1 MYYGSAHEKFG
12 VWTGP
17 KTQIRV
23 TVFSC
28 FQRWFTALLLMWIST
43 SFRWP
48 PMSRLYTSRVYLHY
62 TLDISICETV
72 GHWSVTGVRHFLCL
86 LLHLASVRMPV
97 MYFFIYRCSMNT
109 LLHFDK
115 NFAFLSQFVFM
126 STEYYQNVAFEEP
139 WLGSVCPVTAL
150 WLKIDGV
157 KFSLKILYL
166 QGKRAE
172 QPITCSLCKDSN
184 R

>member
-1 MYYGSAHEKFG
+1 MF
-12 VWTGP
+12 P
-17 KTQIRV
+17 KVIYCLV
-23 TVFSC
+23 VDVN
-28 FQRWFTALLLMWIST
+28 LN
-43 SFRWP
+43 
-48 PMSRLYTSRVYLHY
+48 V
-62 TLDISICETV
+62 V
-72 GHWSVTGVRHFLCL
+72 SVTTYVQTLHVTRLPSLYIRYFHLRNRRPLVSDWCKTFLCL
-86 LLHLASVRMPV
+86 LLHLASVRMPI

-126 STEYYQNVAFEEP
+126 STEYYQNVAFEKP